1 MCERESNTTREAK
14 FRNKKSRLKT
24 GANNLF
30 GCLCSE
36 NIYSMKNIKFYFDAI
51 SPYAWL
57 AWRPLQTL
65 VQKHDVKLEIV
76 PVLFA
81 GLLKANGQL
90 GPAEI
95 PNKRLWLMTDVMR
108 RAHSRGNIK
117 FVLLASC
124 FL

>member
-1 MCERESNTTREAK
+1 
-14 FRNKKSRLKT
+14 
-24 GANNLF
+24 
-30 GCLCSE
+30 
-36 NIYSMKNIKFYFDAI
+36 MKRIKFYFDAI

-57 AWRPLQTL
+57 AWRPLQAL
-65 VQKHDVKLEIV
+65 VLKQDIQLDIV

-108 RAHSRGNIK
+108 RAHTQGES
-117 FVLLASC
+117 
-124 FL
+124 